1 MALRGRG
8 EGGKYLHDCDV
19 CGKDCTAGSQG
30 GPATSTPTADNS
42 TTITRCYEC
51 QEAHRKFV
59 HAQMRLEQ
67 AVIDA
72 AMAVEGSIAE
82 FGIRVPY
89 DEEDNRVMGLLHDA
103 IVNLRKHR
111 ESEPKLLKKE
121 G

>member
-67 AVIDA
+67 EVINAALAVKRVLKGGLFDA
-72 AMAVEGSIAE
+72 VAA
-82 FGIRVPY
+82 
-89 DEEDNRVMGLLHDA
+89 LH
-103 IVNLRKHR
+103 KHL

-121 G
+121 S